1 MCKMASYTI
10 GPEDVCLW
18 YSDTHLRL
26 PEFRKTLQRQDFP
39 RATRTLLEWL
49 HRYFVQCE
57 NFPPGKFPNQDCVHQ
72 LIEEFVF
79 YRNSGT
85 SRVQQKL
92 TAIQELRLLEEL
104 CNHFQLNQDLI
115 TRHNV
120 FDAFFGCK
128 PGPIAT
134 VDEHRTG
141 ALSKLVSMAI
151 AVNCIPVLDCA
162 AVLLHNQGASEAT
175 LALTSS
181 LVEDYCILIPTAC
194 ELLRDLVDSSPQFVC
209 QLMSSISALY
219 DIDRDPKKKNLPHS
233 ALLEV
238 LTSWTSKHPLIFIEH
253 FLNPPPNIPSFHGTT
268 DPPPGSLPSLPGP
281 FPGLIKACVLSPL
294 VSLRWKPPSQADIA
308 HASLKEDSTLHLLY
322 SRLHLGVLQ
331 ALLSTQQKL
340 KYRAAKS
347 KHEEP
352 LSERDVEG
360 IVASLKRLLG
370 GIDDEEEA
378 REVVDVSLDRL
389 AQVVQVSLYT
399 GALHCCRSTLTAAL
413 DGLPDN
419 QLLSLVLQHE
429 GAMQS

>member
-1 MCKMASYTI
+1 MASYTI

-57 NFPPGKFPNQDCVHQ
+57 NFPPGKFPNQDCVRQ

-128 PGPIAT
+128 PGPISAA
-134 VDEHRTG
+134 DEHRTG

-175 LALTSS
+175 LALTRS
-181 LVEDYCILIPTAC
+181 LVEDYCTLIPTAC
-194 ELLRDLVDSSPQFVC
+194 DLLKNLVDSSPQFVC
-209 QLMSSISALY
+209 HLMSSISALY
-219 DIDRDPKKKNLPHS
+219 DVDRAPKKVKLPPT

-238 LTSWTSKHPLIFIEH
+238 LTSWASKHPLIFIEN
-253 FLNPPPNIPSFHGTT
+253 FLNPPPNIPSFHGTDPT
-268 DPPPGSLPSLPGP
+268 QGSPASPPPLPGP

-294 VSLRWKPPSQADIA
+294 VLPRKTLSQTDVANA
-308 HASLKEDSTLHLLY
+308 NLKDDSPAHLLY
-322 SRLHLGVLQ
+322 SRLHLGILQ
-331 ALLSTQQKL
+331 ALLSTQHKL
-340 KYRAAKS
+340 KSRLSKS
-347 KHEEP
+347 KHEE
-352 LSERDVEG
+352 LVSERDIEG
-360 IVASLKRLLG
+360 VVASLRRLLVG
-370 GIDDEEEA
+370 GAWRKQKAE
-378 REVVDVSLDRL
+378 DVLDVTLDRL
-389 AQVVQVSLYT
+389 AQVVQVALST
-399 GALHCCRSTLTAAL
+399 GALHSSRSTLKTTL
-413 DGLPDN
+413 EGLPDN
-419 QLLSLVLQHE
+419 QLLCLVLQHE